1 MSIEAE
7 VKTLTSAVK
16 IWKDAY
22 DEQTV
27 RAASLEKELKAE
39 KTTSRILI
47 SKLIAER
54 NSLVEQVQKY
64 ENKAI
69 VEEVSKN

>member
-7 VKTLTSAVK
+7 VKALTSAVK
-16 IWKDAY
+16 IWKAAY

-39 KTTSRILI
+39 KTTSRSLI

-54 NSLVEQVQKY
+54 NSLVEQIQKY
-64 ENKAI
+64 ENKAT
-69 VEEVSKN
+69 VEKVSKN